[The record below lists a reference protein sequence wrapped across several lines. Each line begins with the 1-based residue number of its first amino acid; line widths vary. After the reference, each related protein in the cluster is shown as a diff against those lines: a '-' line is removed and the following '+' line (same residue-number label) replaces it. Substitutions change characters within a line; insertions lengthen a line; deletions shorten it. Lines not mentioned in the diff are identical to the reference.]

1 MKNTTD
7 QIHDRKHLNMAF
19 FPKLIKIVLF
29 LTVLTILPQPAA
41 ADRNIHIEP
50 IAHNKVSWTDLT
62 FKGSKLLT
70 TITVKM
76 HLGSGELS
84 PSDPAAKSGTYLP
97 GCSETDKDSRLL
109 TVKSSTKGMISQ
121 GQHDEYIWFK
131 EPDGLPYKRIRVRN
145 NDDPW
150 IKSYCWEKNGVRR
163 HEIQPGGS
171 AENKQSPTN
180 WTKHNEHFYEHTI
193 ESAARSS
200 ISEPSLIF
208 YILSILDP
216 DMLQNPKEICAFGR
230 KQLHR
235 ITIRL
240 VKSSPIEVAY
250 KTQTISQKEE
260 TIKDQITP
268 LVYSIKTESLAP
280 ENKEPEAFSLFGL
293 NKGIRIYMDPEKQ
306 IPVRISGTNNSI
318 GKIDLW
324 LQNAGLN

>member
-1 MKNTTD
+1 LKNTTD

-240 VKSSPIEVAY
+240 VKSSRPKLYLRRKKQSKIKSRRSFIPLRLNPWHLKIRSRKLSHCLVLIKVFAFTWIRKNRY
-250 KTQTISQKEE
+250 RSGSAGPTAVFGKLTCGCKTQ
-260 TIKDQITP
+260 
-268 LVYSIKTESLAP
+268 
-280 ENKEPEAFSLFGL
+280 G
-293 NKGIRIYMDPEKQ
+293 
-306 IPVRISGTNNSI
+306 
-318 GKIDLW
+318 
-324 LQNAGLN
+324 